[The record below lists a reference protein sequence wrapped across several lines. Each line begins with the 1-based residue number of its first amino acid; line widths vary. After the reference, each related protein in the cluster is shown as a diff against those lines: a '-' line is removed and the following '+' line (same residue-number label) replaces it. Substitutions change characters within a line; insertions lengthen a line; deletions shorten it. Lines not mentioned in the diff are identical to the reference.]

1 MDIKGRGISKIASKV
16 TSCLTDFEGDRGGR
30 RNGNSTRLVDHCIN
44 MIFSG
49 QACLISDHYKRGTDM
64 EMNVILFNKV
74 LSRLKFE
81 HKHLAYSNLLCV
93 DRASNVIYIFES
105 EEVAKK
111 ANRKLAKDI
120 DSVSGDNNS
129 N

>member
-1 MDIKGRGISKIASKV
+1 MDIKGRGFSKSTLHV
-16 TSCLTDFEGDRGGR
+16 VSSLESFEGDRGSR
-30 RNGNSTRLVDHCIN
+30 RSGNSTRLVDHCID

-49 QACLISDHYKRGTDM
+49 KVCLIADHYKEGNDI

-105 EEVAKK
+105 EEVGKK
-111 ANRKLAKDI
+111 VNRKLSKDI
-120 DSVSGDNNS
+120 DAVSGDNKS